1 LKRNL
6 IIVILILFSAVSVWG
21 LNDKK
26 NDNSIEQENVNFEE
40 QKRLFRQNIPPIAV
54 RFIGIPYKLGENPQQ
69 SGTTDNSHL
78 FFSIYSLA
86 AQKAGLSYKEYLP
99 MKYLLRNIKEVNKND
114 LKNGDL
120 IVLNDDLTAMVYQV
134 ENTGKIH
141 LIYSSEKRQQVLSFN
156 SDHVV
161 FHAYWLENLK
171 GFYRLSDT
179 MLAPAD

>member
-1 LKRNL
+1 MKRNL
-6 IIVILILFSAVSVWG
+6 IIAILILFCSVSAWG

-26 NDNSIEQENVNFEE
+26 DNDSIEQKNATLEE
-40 QKRLFRQNIPPIAV
+40 QKRLFRHNIPQTAID
-54 RFIGIPYKLGENPQQ
+54 FIGIPYKFGGNPQQ
-69 SGTTDNSHL
+69 TGTTDNSYL

-99 MKYLLRNIKEVNKND
+99 MKYLLQNIKEVNEND

-120 IVLNDDLTAMVYQV
+120 IVLNDDHAAMVYHV

-141 LIYSSEKRQQVLSFN
+141 LIYSSGKRQRVLSFT
-156 SDHVV
+156 SDHIV
-161 FHAYWLENLK
+161 FQAYWLENLK

-179 MLAPAD
+179 MLAPGD

>member
-1 LKRNL
+1 MKRNL
-6 IIVILILFSAVSVWG
+6 IIAILILFCSVSAWG

-26 NDNSIEQENVNFEE
+26 DNDSIEQKKATLEE
-40 QKRLFRQNIPPIAV
+40 KKRLFRHNIPQTAID
-54 RFIGIPYKLGENPQQ
+54 FIGIPYKFGGNPQQ
-69 SGTTDNSHL
+69 TGTTDNSYL

-99 MKYLLRNIKEVNKND
+99 MKYLLQNIKEVNEND

-120 IVLNDDLTAMVYQV
+120 IVLNDGHAAMVYHV

-141 LIYSSEKRQQVLSFN
+141 LIYSSGKRQQVLSFT
-156 SDHVV
+156 SDHIV
-161 FHAYWLENLK
+161 FQAYWLKNLK

-179 MLAPAD
+179 MLAPGD

>member
-1 LKRNL
+1 MKKNL
-6 IIVILILFSAVSVWG
+6 IIVILILFSTVSVWG
-21 LNDKK
+21 LNDK
-26 NDNSIEQENVNFEE
+26 SIEHGNADLEE
-40 QKRLFRQNIPPIAV
+40 QKRSFRKNIPPIAV
-54 RFIGIPYKLGENPQQ
+54 RFIGIPYKLGGNPQQ

-99 MKYLLRNIKEVNKND
+99 IKYLLRDIREVNKDD

-120 IVLNDDLTAMVYQV
+120 IVLNDNHTAMVYQV
-134 ENTGKIH
+134 ENTGKLH
-141 LIYSSEKRQQVLSFN
+141 LIYSSGKRQQVLSFT
-156 SDHVV
+156 SDHIV
-161 FHAYWLENLK
+161 FHAYWLKNLK